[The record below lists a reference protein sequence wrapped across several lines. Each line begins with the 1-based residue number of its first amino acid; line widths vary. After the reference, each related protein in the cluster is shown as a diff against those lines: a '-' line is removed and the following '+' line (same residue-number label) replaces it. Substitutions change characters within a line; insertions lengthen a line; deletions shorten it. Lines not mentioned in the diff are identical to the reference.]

1 MPQPEVAM
9 EKATTRSSRKLFESP
24 TGLFDNISGEVARQ
38 FASMG
43 SDITLILN
51 SDGTVR
57 DIAFVDGTLE
67 QYGLRSWVGRD
78 WRDTVTSECV
88 EKIGALMDECAKGST
103 SHSHQVNHPG
113 NRLSNLQDLPVEYVL
128 TRIDG
133 FPHCVAFGKDLRKFA
148 EIQQQLIHAQFE
160 LERDYRR
167 IRETET
173 RYRLIFQKTE
183 SAMLVV
189 SGESRK
195 IIDSNA
201 AAASCFGAQS
211 AKLVDE
217 SLAALFEKKDRDS
230 IADSLQEALV
240 RGETQLAHATSLRDA
255 TRYNLKIEPYRESG
269 RINLMVTLFPS
280 DHAMRFRNGHGDIH
294 QAWME
299 AVPDALIVTDS
310 KGIVREVNDRFLD
323 MIHILNRKQ
332 VIGRNVNTWVGS
344 SGVDMQVL
352 SSRLRDEG
360 EVHHFLTMVRDDLGA
375 TRSVRLSAT
384 RNDEEDEPTFTI
396 LIAEQTQRENQWTV
410 RPGGLQSESS
420 DFAALIGRVPLKD
433 LIREAVDVIEKL
445 CIEAALRQTEN
456 NRASAA
462 DLLGVSRQSLYMK
475 LRRHDLEDFTG
486 EE

>member
-9 EKATTRSSRKLFESP
+9 EKATSRSSRKLFENLA
-24 TGLFDNISGEVARQ
+24 GLFDNFSGEVARQ

-43 SDITLILN
+43 SDITIILN
-51 SDGTVR
+51 SDGTVG
-57 DIAFVDGTLE
+57 DIAYVDGTLE
-67 QYGLRSWVGRD
+67 QFGLRNWVGRD
-78 WRDTVTSECV
+78 WRDTVTVEST
-88 EKIGALMDECAKGST
+88 EKINTLMDECAKNRT
-103 SHSHQVNHPG
+103 SHLHQVNHPG
-113 NRLSNLQDLPVEYVL
+113 NRALGLPDLPVEYVV
-128 TRIDG
+128 TKIDG

-183 SAMLVV
+183 SAMVVV
-189 SGESRK
+189 SGETRK
-195 IIDSNA
+195 IIDTNA
-201 AAASCFGAQS
+201 AAASCFGSQS

-217 SLAALFEKKDRDS
+217 ALIQLFDKQERPA
-230 IADSLQEALV
+230 IADALQEALV
-240 RGETQLAHATSLRDA
+240 RGETQLAQASSQHDG
-255 TRYNLKIEPYRESG
+255 TRFNLKIEPFRESG

-280 DHAMRFRNGHGDIH
+280 EHALRFRNGHSDIY

-299 AVPDALIVTDS
+299 AVPDALVVTDG
-310 KGIVREVNDRFLD
+310 KGIVRQVNDRFLD

-375 TRSVRLSAT
+375 TRPVRLAAT
-384 RNDEEDEPTFTI
+384 RNDEDEEPNITI
-396 LIAEQTQRENQWTV
+396 LVSEQTQRENQWTV
-410 RPGGLQSESS
+410 RPSGLQSESS

-475 LRRHDLEDFTG
+475 LRRHDLED
-486 EE
+486 